1 MGDGH
6 QVRSNDRLMGP
17 LVHGGRGW
25 GVASHCGPGPRSV
38 HYSRRET
45 LPGRKGTPP
54 VTLEFAAIALD
65 FIPMSPCASSSHGRL
80 AGPGEAEKALPL
92 ATENASASPHRPGD
106 PEPFPRPAEDLVRP
120 QCLRSELS
128 LHPLPHPWPGCPPPS
143 CSDHSREGRGSNP
156 ASMSLHPAGH
166 RATVRTISCSKA
178 PMPGKAKRRLFLLW
192 LRAQTSRPQLPG

>member
-1 MGDGH
+1 MGG
-6 QVRSNDRLMGP
+6 S
-17 LVHGGRGW
+17 
-25 GVASHCGPGPRSV
+25 
-38 HYSRRET
+38 
-45 LPGRKGTPP
+45 
-54 VTLEFAAIALD
+54 IALRPRAKERTLQQTRD
-65 FIPMSPCASSSHGRL
+65 TSRKEGDTACHTRICSHRFGFHSNVPCASSSHGRL

-106 PEPFPRPAEDLVRP
+106 PEPFPRPAEDFVRP

-128 LHPLPHPWPGCPPPS
+128 LHPLPHPWPGCPPSS